1 MLWLIFLSVSLALSL
16 YFLMVS
22 PPVEGSHHSFLC
34 LFLSDGTF
42 SFLLAF
48 SPSLFLCFF
57 MACHF
62 LRPVIVTAVFSQWD
76 VSDEF
81 AGQYV
86 LSPSVCVRV
95 CACFRTGTGQCHAGA
110 FPRPNSSCERQ
121 KGRDRERNTGSH
133 CALMSS
139 LPPFLPQFYHWD
151 SIVCSGTVTL
161 PQLPSFENEK
171 ETNMFSV
178 FPTFVEDL
186 GACVC
191 ILTCC
196 FKCFKPWNLTASN
209 GVQSVIFAKWLDL
222 HEHVELEW

>member
-1 MLWLIFLSVSLALSL
+1 MTHISLCLSRSLSL
-16 YFLMVS
+16 LRVHTTRSFVSFFLMVLS
-22 PPVEGSHHSFLC
+22 LSSWLSVPLYFSVFLW
-34 LFLSDGTF
+34 LVTF
-42 SFLLAF
+42 SGQLL
-48 SPSLFLCFF
+48 SQLCFHSE
-57 MACHF
+57 MSVMSLLDSTSSARVC
-62 LRPVIVTAVFSQWD
+62 V
-76 VSDEF
+76 
-81 AGQYV
+81 
-86 LSPSVCVRV
+86 SVCVRV

-139 LPPFLPQFYHWD
+139 LPPFLPQFHPFYHWD

-178 FPTFVEDL
+178 FPTFLEDL

-196 FKCFKPWNLTASN
+196 FKCFKP
-209 GVQSVIFAKWLDL
+209 
-222 HEHVELEW
+222 